1 MAVRKIPGRE
11 STSSDELVFLAEDL
25 SPVEFMQYCVDI
37 QDSMK
42 MSAAVMMDKE
52 SKPVESESM
61 TIFNSPNGTSFYF
74 DSSSN
79 ELNKLAKLDNKGRVK
94 EVEFSQKYYYYTGY
108 QSGSRT
114 SGAYIFRP
122 NEVSPI
128 PIGEP
133 TTSITFE
140 GEFFNEIH
148 QTFFHP
154 LDNMH
159 VSQVIRIP
167 RENASFLYDLEI
179 EWMVG
184 PIPIDDNKGK
194 EYIHRIHVDGLNN
207 DGIYYTDSNGRQYV
221 ERRRNYRPDFDI
233 TDYSVEPV
241 TSNYYPITS
250 SMYIEDKEANLR
262 LTILTDR
269 SQGGGS
275 IR

>member
-1 MAVRKIPGRE
+1 MAVRNIPGRK
-11 STSSDELVFLAEDL
+11 STSSDELVFLAEHL
-25 SPVEFMQYCVDI
+25 PPLEFMHYCIDI
-37 QDSMK
+37 QDSVR
-42 MSAAVMMDKE
+42 MSTAVMTGEE
-52 SKPVESESM
+52 SKYVESKGM
-61 TIFNSPNGTSFYF
+61 KIVNSSKGTSFHF
-74 DSSSN
+74 NSSSN
-79 ELNKLAKLDNKGRVK
+79 ELNKLAKLDKNGRVK

-128 PIGEP
+128 PIGEA
-133 TTSITFE
+133 TTSRTFE

-167 RENASFLYDLEI
+167 RENTSFLYDLEI

-207 DGIYYTDSNGRQYV
+207 DGVYYTDSNGRQYV

-233 TDYSVEPV
+233 PDYSVEPV

-250 SMYIEDKEANLR
+250 SMYMEDRETNMR